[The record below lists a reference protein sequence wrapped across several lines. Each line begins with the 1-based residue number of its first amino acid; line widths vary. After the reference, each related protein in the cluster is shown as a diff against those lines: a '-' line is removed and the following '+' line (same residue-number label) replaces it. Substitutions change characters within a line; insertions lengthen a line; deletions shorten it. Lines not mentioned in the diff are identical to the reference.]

1 MNRKLSDTDRLNWLQ
16 SEIRQNGTV
25 EFKQNDLFTVSSQ
38 WVKNTKDIRER
49 IDAAIERSNER
60 LIKDHIR
67 RLKS

>member
-1 MNRKLSDTDRLNWLQ
+1 MNKRITDTDRLNWLEK
-16 SEIRQNGTV
+16 EIRQNGTV
-25 EFKQNDLFTVSSQ
+25 EFKGNDIFSVSSQ

-49 IDAAIERSNER
+49 IDYAIERSNER